1 MWQLRGAADPSSC
14 LLSKRR
20 SCSMTKLSVLI
31 GVPMLAAMTST
42 GMSKGLGEVRQELAS
57 MAMRGGRFTI

>member
-1 MWQLRGAADPSSC
+1 
-14 LLSKRR
+14 
-20 SCSMTKLSVLI
+20 MTKLSVLI